1 MEECAKELLYLQKSG
16 LITMERNRNHLILN
30 LAQVLVWAC
39 ALVLPALVNW
49 LVSGETSHTIQ
60 IIKGSFNMM
69 LPLLLVYAL
78 NYILLVPKLLF
89 RRRTGWFIAV
99 NALVILLLNFRI
111 LVPNVE
117 IPEQVMASLKVRD
130 IWAFRL
136 VAFLSSAFFQILFVF
151 LAIGVRSILRS
162 SDMQMQLQEE
172 RRKTAEAELTWLKN
186 QLNPH
191 FLFNTL
197 NNISSLTQIDPDK
210 AQESIGQLSDTLRYA
225 LYDTTAEKVP
235 LAGEVEFMDNYIRL
249 MQLRCNERTEVTTSW
264 ELPEA
269 EVKIAPLLFISLI
282 ENAFKHGVN
291 ARMDSFVHIRLR
303 PSGRDLVFECENSTF
318 EKTGV
323 DHIGSGIGLENLMR
337 RLDLI
342 YPDAYKYEQHE
353 QGGVY
358 SVRLSLKNLLP

>member
-1 MEECAKELLYLQKSG
+1 
-16 LITMERNRNHLILN
+16 
-30 LAQVLVWAC
+30 
-39 ALVLPALVNW
+39 
-49 LVSGETSHTIQ
+49 
-60 IIKGSFNMM
+60 
-69 LPLLLVYAL
+69 
-78 NYILLVPKLLF
+78 
-89 RRRTGWFIAV
+89 
-99 NALVILLLNFRI
+99 
-111 LVPNVE
+111 
-117 IPEQVMASLKVRD
+117 
-130 IWAFRL
+130 
-136 VAFLSSAFFQILFVF
+136 
-151 LAIGVRSILRS
+151 
-162 SDMQMQLQEE
+162 
-172 RRKTAEAELTWLKN
+172 
-186 QLNPH
+186 
-191 FLFNTL
+191 
-197 NNISSLTQIDPDK
+197 
-210 AQESIGQLSDTLRYA
+210 
-225 LYDTTAEKVP
+225 
-235 LAGEVEFMDNYIRL
+235 MDNYIRL

-282 ENAFKHGVN
+282 ENAFKHGIN